1 MQNSIIGSAL
11 VRFHAR
17 WISFQAQ
24 KKIAKFRLIQRDMTT
39 TKYAS
44 ASPFCRMFGM
54 EISTKMSN
62 VIIVVYTM
70 LVTNI
75 ISPKTPIFAT
85 SAEYRV

>member
-1 MQNSIIGSAL
+1 MLSYNVKQHYSVGSAL

-54 EISTKMSN
+54 EIATKMSN
-62 VIIVVYTM
+62 
-70 LVTNI
+70 
-75 ISPKTPIFAT
+75 
-85 SAEYRV
+85 